1 MPNIKIPTEFKL
13 EDWIPQEPNQ
23 GPPLPE
29 FLKIFWPWYKP
40 EVPPGAE
47 FEVSNLVI
55 SPTEVVV
62 GETVIIS
69 CAVENTGSESGSYT
83 VTLGGDL
90 MAEQTVT
97 LQPGE
102 SRTVSFEVTPTVA
115 KTYHVSVDGLSG
127 SFAATAVPV
136 ANLYGI
142 VTDAHTGLPLP
153 GVLVTLKGGIAQ
165 AYTGADGSFSFEG
178 LTPDPAFAVFFE
190 KDGYDTETRML
201 ALTEGDN
208 VLNVALTPTVVPT
221 ADIRLEDLRI
231 EPAECYVGEKVTI
244 SVTATN
250 YGTKAGSKTII
261 CTVT

>member
-13 EDWIPQEPNQ
+13 EDWLPQEPNQ

-47 FEVSNLVI
+47 FRVSNLVI

-69 CAVENTGSESGSYT
+69 CTVENTGSESGSYT

-102 SRTVSFEVTPTVA
+102 SKTVSFEVTPTVA

-127 SFAATAVPV
+127 SFVATVPV
-136 ANLYGI
+136 ANLYGV
-142 VTDAHTGLPLP
+142 VTDAATGLPIE
-153 GVLVTLKGGIAQ
+153 GVWVTATGPTT
-165 AYTGADGSFSFEG
+165 YTETHTGPDGSYLFENLEIGGYHIVFSH
-178 LTPDPAFAVFFE
+178 
-190 KDGYDTETRML
+190 KDYEPRPHIDITL
-201 ALTEGDN
+201 HEGDN
-208 VLNVALTPTVVPT
+208 TLNATLTPKGV
-221 ADIRLEDLRI
+221 ADIRLENLRI
-231 EPAECYVGEKVTI
+231 EPTECYVGDRVLI
-244 SVTATN
+244 SVTAVN
-250 YGTKAGSKTII
+250 RGTASGSKTIT
-261 CTVT
+261 CNVT